1 MTPCGCAGTEDAVG
15 MPAGWCMQNSLPL
28 WTSPLPPGCSTHA
41 WLPAQTVHGTSCW
54 CRIPASC
61 TLCWAQPYCSQQHQT
76 SAPNPARLSPSEIFS
91 VWEGIIRPW
100 VLSSL
105 ATKQPVAFN
114 FLVPDVAAVA
124 RTLIKGHRITT
135 LVLSHELKHV
145 KTLVKTRYNKRGCKN
160 HIHDFPAFI
169 FTWTCVSVK
178 EQIRQS
184 GFRLGCRHTYA

>member
-1 MTPCGCAGTEDAVG
+1 

-28 WTSPLPPGCSTHA
+28 WTSPLPPGCSTRA
-41 WLPAQTVHGTSCW
+41 RLPARTVHGTSCW

-105 ATKQPVAFN
+105 ATKQPVAVN

-135 LVLSHELKHV
+135 LVLSYELKHV